1 MDKISSIANEA
12 IDFYE
17 NCDIYNCMDILG
29 NLYNATAR
37 AGSMALIQT
46 EDKFKVGKAFAL
58 FTVMAKVQNK
68 DLLSVAAEN
77 SFFCLYTVCKDDA
90 DLKAVAAYYIWA
102 ILKYAPET
110 LQDKIEETYIAN
122 YSNHV
127 MPNFR
132 PGFGFINPYGNNST
146 IDSVMQYVAFLKSYY
161 ITLFYN
167 PSNQQLLFKEK
178 GIVMDEVLYSIKSE
192 YNMSLI
198 EKQSIGNLFSQQL
211 FDEIEDTLYKDYS
224 SQY

>member
-1 MDKISSIANEA
+1 MDKISIIPNNA
-12 IDFYE
+12 IRFYE
-17 NCDIYNCMDILG
+17 QRDIYNCMNLLG
-29 NLYNATAR
+29 ELYNVTAR
-37 AGSMALIQT
+37 IGSIALIQT
-46 EDKFKVGKAFAL
+46 EDKFKVGKSFSLFA
-58 FTVMAKVQNK
+58 VMANVSDK
-68 DLLSVAAEN
+68 DILSIAAEN
-77 SFFCLYTVCKDDA
+77 SFYCLYTVCRDKA
-90 DLKAVAAYYIWA
+90 DLRAVAAYYIWA

-127 MPNFR
+127 MHNFR
-132 PGFGFINPYGNNST
+132 PGFGFINPYGNKST
-146 IDSVMQYVAFLKSYY
+146 IDSAMQYVAFLKSYY

-198 EKQSIGNLFSQQL
+198 EKQSIGSLFSQQL